1 MRLSTLAP
9 LPDLR
14 GSSHRMHFDDN
25 AACAM
30 LFGQHH
36 LNLARIEQKLPV
48 SIVTRGNEVFIQG
61 DSEGEVRVAAAV
73 LEDLYAQLK
82 RGRLVGR
89 EEVDA
94 SLRMVLGG
102 SEAGP
107 GGIRGEDCAVRTER
121 KLVTARSPNQAAYMR
136 ALDAHDLV
144 FALGPAGTGK
154 TYLAVAMGVAL
165 LKQRRIDRIILSRP
179 AVEAGE
185 RLGFLP
191 GDLKEKVDP
200 YLRPLYDA
208 LQDMLPEGKLA
219 QRIETGQIEIA
230 PLAYMRGRTLSNA
243 YVILD
248 EAQNTTPSQMK
259 MFLTRMGENSR
270 MVITGDPT
278 QSDLPPGMPSGLADA
293 VAKLRGLRGLS
304 VVQFDKSDVVRHP
317 LVGEIINAYETA
329 ARPAAQAATE
339 EAHRLAAREAAVPA
353 NGQRQ

>member
-1 MRLSTLAP
+1 
-9 LPDLR
+9 
-14 GSSHRMHFDDN
+14 
-25 AACAM
+25 M

-61 DSEGEVRVAAAV
+61 EGEGDVRTAAAV
-73 LEDLYAQLK
+73 LEDLYGQLK
-82 RGRLVGR
+82 KGRAVGR

-94 SLRMVLGG
+94 SLRMALDEGR
-102 SEAGP
+102 P
-107 GGIRGEDCAVRTER
+107 GGAGRGEEALVRTDR
-121 KLVTARSPNQAAYMR
+121 RLIAPRSPNQAAYLKLLER
-136 ALDAHDLV
+136 HDLV

-154 TYLAVAMGVAL
+154 TYLAVATAVAQ
-165 LKQRRIDRIILSRP
+165 LKQRRIERIILSRP

-191 GDLKEKVDP
+191 GDLKEKLDP

-208 LQDMLPEGKLA
+208 LQDMLPEGKLQ

-270 MVITGDPT
+270 MVVTGDTT
-278 QSDLPPGMPSGLADA
+278 QSDLPAGMPSGLGDA
-293 VAKLRGLRGLS
+293 VAKLEALAAVGVVRFGLG
-304 VVQFDKSDVVRHP
+304 DVVRHRMGG
-317 LVGEIINAYETA
+317 LITNAYETA
-329 ARPAAQAATE
+329 AAAAGARPPALPKKE
-339 EAHRLAAREAAVPA
+339 DPRRSPNGGAHPSDD
-353 NGQRQ
+353 GQRQ